1 MLLIT
6 LLRNLQLGIFSLIF
20 SVAGLLFYSLSDI
33 QEQGFFTGYTPAV
46 GFLLFLQSGGGLLV
60 AATIKYADNI
70 LKGFATSL
78 AVILSSVMS
87 WCVLEDKLQAPHF
100 IQGAVLVVSASILYG
115 VHCDISTSKHNP
127 NTSNTTEVV
136 VNNE

>member
-1 MLLIT
+1 M
-6 LLRNLQLGIFSLIF
+6 
-20 SVAGLLFYSLSDI
+20 
-33 QEQGFFTGYTPAV
+33 
-46 GFLLFLQSGGGLLV
+46 

-115 VHCDISTSKHNP
+115 VHCDISTGKHNP

-136 VNNE
+136 DNNE